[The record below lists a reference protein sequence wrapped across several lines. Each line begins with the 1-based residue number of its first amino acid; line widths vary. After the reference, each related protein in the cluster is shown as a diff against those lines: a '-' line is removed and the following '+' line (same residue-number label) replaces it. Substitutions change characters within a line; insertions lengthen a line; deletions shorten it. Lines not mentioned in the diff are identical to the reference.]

1 MSQGEDKSWT
11 CDRLQ
16 CGNVDAIQ
24 ERFETDLAY
33 REARDSVGDTP
44 LLSAV
49 CFDHLPLVEW
59 LLEHGAN
66 PNADAGDGSP
76 CLMTA
81 VESESDNA
89 VEIVDRLIRAG
100 ADLHTVGRNGW
111 TALHLAAIHGDL
123 QKAERLIRAGAA
135 PNARATVDAEETPL
149 MLAASEGHA
158 EVVQLLIAHGGDAAL
173 RDTLHNE
180 TSLQLAKR
188 ATEGPRP
195 ELLAYLAEKA
205 SRNDASHSDAG
216 ACPRGDA
223 KGSFGRKNLHVS
235 HLEVEAERI
244 ERLRQR
250 DFAGVFAALEA

>member
-24 ERFETDLAY
+24 ERFETDPAY

-66 PNADAGDGSP
+66 PNAEAGNGSP

-100 ADLHTVGRNGW
+100 ADPHTVGRNGW
-111 TALHLAAIHGDL
+111 TALHMAGVRGNL
-123 QKAERLIRAGAA
+123 QKAERLIRAGAD
-135 PNARATVDAEETPL
+135 PNTRASVDAEETPL
-149 MLAASEGHA
+149 MLAACQGHA

-173 RDTLHNE
+173 RDTLHRE

-188 ATEGPRP
+188 AAEGPRP

-205 SRNDASHSDAG
+205 SRNDASVADAQ
-216 ACPRGDA
+216 AAPRGEA
-223 KGSFGRKNLHVS
+223 NVPLGKKNLFVA
-235 HLEVEAERI
+235 HLEVEAEQAAK
-244 ERLRQR
+244 LRTR
-250 DFAGVFAALEA
+250 DFAAVFRALEQ